1 MITLFSR
8 IFIKNHHDFK
18 NPDVRRAYGILCGA
32 VGIALNILL
41 FGMKL
46 FAGLTGASIAIIAD
60 AFNNLSDAASSMVA
74 LLGFKLAGQKPDA
87 DHPYG
92 HGRLEYIS
100 GLAVAFLIL
109 LMAFELFRSSVSK
122 ILHPE
127 PTVYSPVILLILILS
142 ILIKCYMALYNHRVG
157 QKIDSVTMKAVSKD
171 SLNDCI
177 ATSAVLLSLLLAH
190 FTGFIA
196 DGYCGIFVSVII
208 LISGIQA
215 AKDTASP
222 LLGQAPDPGFVS
234 DVKEIVLSYEG
245 ILGIHDLEVHS
256 YGPDNTHISLHAE
269 VPADRSILETHNLID
284 SIEHRLKENLGCRAV
299 IHMDPVVVGDPE
311 TAAFEYTVKRRLAEI
326 DPALSVHDLRIIKDT
341 SDTKLKFDVAAP
353 FDFALSD
360 NALTEILSYKIR
372 SEFPEYTVIITV
384 DRV

>member
-8 IFIKNHHDFK
+8 IFIKNYHDFK

-157 QKIDSVTMKAVSKD
+157 QRIDSVTMKAVSKD

-208 LISGIQA
+208 LLSGIQA

-284 SIEHRLKENLGCRAV
+284 SIEHRLKEELGCRAV

-326 DPALSVHDLRIIKDT
+326 DPSLSVHDLRIIKDT
-341 SDTKLKFDVAAP
+341 SDIKLKFDVAAP
-353 FDFALSD
+353 FGFALSD
-360 NALTEILSYKIR
+360 NALTEILSYKIH
-372 SEFPEYTVIITV
+372 SEFPEYTVMITV